1 MGNYEIKDPQALLE
15 QAGNVAQIAQNIL
28 RVQEDLNG
36 YCQQISNAWQ
46 SDTQD
51 KESYLSGIQTNLA
64 KTETLVSALMSLS
77 RNLTTYATKEI
88 QTKNS
93 TTI

>member
-1 MGNYEIKDPQALLE
+1 MGNYEIRDPQALLE

-28 RVQEDLNG
+28 RVQEDLNS
-36 YCQQISNAWQ
+36 YCSQISNAWQ

-88 QTKNS
+88 QTKNN